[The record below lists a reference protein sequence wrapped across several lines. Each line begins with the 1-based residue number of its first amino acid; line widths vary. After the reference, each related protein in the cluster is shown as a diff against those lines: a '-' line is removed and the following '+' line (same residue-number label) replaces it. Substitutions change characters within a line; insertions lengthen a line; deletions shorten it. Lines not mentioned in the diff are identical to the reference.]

1 MKLDAETGGVVRHFD
16 TSPMKTGH
24 GCDET
29 ETETVAGAVPAALE
43 AVKPPQDVRTFLNWN
58 SRSAIGYR

>member
-29 ETETVAGAVPAALE
+29 ETETVAGFISAAF
-43 AVKPPQDVRTFLNWN
+43 K
-58 SRSAIGYR
+58 AIKTS